1 MYIATQRWRKQ
12 FAVATLQAE
21 DNASTKAARYQEK
34 KNTHKA
40 WKNFPP
46 LFQSAEKTL
55 IATSHFGLHCHCFLP
70 LFLVLCNKERTFLTP
85 QMQHCQCDS
94 KL

>member
-34 KNTHKA
+34 KTHTKHG
-40 WKNFPP
+40 KIFHHYFSQQKR
-46 LFQSAEKTL
+46 LS
-55 IATSHFGLHCHCFLP
+55 
-70 LFLVLCNKERTFLTP
+70 
-85 QMQHCQCDS
+85 
-94 KL
+94 